1 MRMKIFFNLFSKYSI
16 RILIFF
22 VAYNY
27 VLAPLN
33 QGIKNI
39 FFLKKINSA
48 ISNTYNEFT
57 VKDKKDIITINRS
70 PSQNHQKIS
79 AKITIPFNKY
89 FWFVMFFLWFK
100 PLHLVKI
107 ISVYN
112 TILYFFFYALI
123 PYFFEGHIWAIN
135 ILFIN
140 EKLHRSIYTIII
152 LTKLAQLKE
161 FKKLINFRFH

>member
-1 MRMKIFFNLFSKYSI
+1 MTMKILFNLFSKYSI

-27 VLAPLN
+27 VIAPLN
-33 QGIKNI
+33 QNIKNI
-39 FFLKKINSA
+39 FFLKKINLV
-48 ISNTYNEFT
+48 ISDKYKNFT
-57 VKDKKDIITINRS
+57 VKDEKDIITIKKT
-70 PSQNHQKIS
+70 PSQNQQKIS
-79 AKITIPFNKY
+79 TRITIPFNRY

-100 PLHLVKI
+100 PLNLVKI

-112 TILYFFFYALI
+112 TILYFFFYVLI
-123 PYFFEGHIWAIN
+123 TYFFEGHIWAIN

-161 FKKLINFRFH
+161 LKELISSGFH

>member
-1 MRMKIFFNLFSKYSI
+1 MKILFKLFSKYSI

-22 VAYNY
+22 ITYSY
-27 VLAPLN
+27 VIEPLN
-33 QGIKNI
+33 QSIKNI
-39 FFLKKINSA
+39 LFLKKINSI
-48 ISNTYNEFT
+48 ISDKYNDYT
-57 VKDKKDIITINRS
+57 VKGEKDIITIKKS
-70 PSQNHQKIS
+70 PNQNQQKVGI
-79 AKITIPFNKY
+79 KITIPFNRY
-89 FWFVMFFLWFK
+89 FWFIMFFLWFK

-123 PYFFEGHIWAIN
+123 PYFFEGNIWATN

-152 LTKLAQLKE
+152 LIKLAQLKE
-161 FKKLINFRFH
+161 LKKLFNSRFH

>member
-1 MRMKIFFNLFSKYSI
+1 MKIFFNLFSKYSI

-27 VLAPLN
+27 VLTPLN

-48 ISNTYNEFT
+48 ISNTYNEFK
-57 VKDKKDIITINRS
+57 VSDKKDIIRINRP
-70 PSQNHQKIS
+70 PSQNQQKIDI
-79 AKITIPFNKY
+79 KITIPFNKY
-89 FWFVMFFLWFK
+89 FWFVMFLLWFK

-112 TILYFFFYALI
+112 TVLYFFFYAII
-123 PYFFEGHIWAIN
+123 PYSFEGHIWAIN
-135 ILFIN
+135 ILLIN

-152 LTKLAQLKE
+152 LTKFAQLKE
-161 FKKLINFRFH
+161 FKKLINFRFR

>member
-1 MRMKIFFNLFSKYSI
+1 MTMKILFNLFSKYSI

-22 VAYNY
+22 VAYSY
-27 VLAPLN
+27 VIAPLN

-39 FFLKKINSA
+39 IFLKKINTV
-48 ISNTYNEFT
+48 ISDKYNGFT
-57 VKDKKDIITINRS
+57 VEDEKDIITIKKS
-70 PSQNHQKIS
+70 PSQNQQKIS
-79 AKITIPFNKY
+79 TKITVPFNRY
-89 FWFVMFFLWFK
+89 FWFIMFFLWFK

-112 TILYFFFYALI
+112 IILYFFFYSLI

-152 LTKLAQLKE
+152 LIKLAQLRE
-161 FKKLINFRFH
+161 LKKLFNSRFH